1 MRHLLAMLIFLNI
14 ASCHHTNTIVDP
26 TTSFTNLTKG
36 IWRGV
41 LNIGS
46 VEAPLEIPFN
56 FEVLSNEKIVIHNG
70 EEHIEVTD
78 IELDSN
84 YVSIKMPVFGS
95 EFKLTSKNNEWEG
108 AWHNYNKQDYSIP
121 FHAVFN
127 NNQRFK
133 GVDNQKVTGLAKR
146 WQVTFSPDTEDSYPA
161 IGLFEVQESGRTTGT
176 FLTETGDYR
185 YLEGFFDG
193 QKLQLSCFDGAH
205 AFLFHADLQADGSLK
220 GDFWSGNHW
229 HEPWQAKPSEQFEL
243 RAMEKLTFL
252 KDGYDKFSFKF
263 PDVNGKMVS
272 LEDELFKNK
281 AVIVQITGSWCPNC
295 MDETRFL
302 VDVYNKYHNKGLEI
316 IAIDFEAIN
325 DFEVFKK
332 NEERLREHLGLNF
345 SMVFGGS
352 AKKNDAAQTL
362 PMLNHIMSYPTTI
375 FIDKTN
381 KVREIHTGFSGP
393 GTGALYQAYTEKTMK
408 LVETLVSE

>member
-1 MRHLLAMLIFLNI
+1 MRRLLAMLLFLNI
-14 ASCHHTNTIVDP
+14 ASCHHTNTIVDSS
-26 TTSFTNLTKG
+26 TSIIKLTQG

-46 VEAPLEIPFN
+46 VESPLEIPFN
-56 FEVLSNEKIVIHNG
+56 FEVVNNDKIIIHNG

-84 YVSIKMPVFGS
+84 FISIKMPVFGS
-95 EFKLTSKNNEWEG
+95 EFKLINKNQKWEG
-108 AWHNYNKQDYSIP
+108 AWHNYNKQNYSIP
-121 FHAVFN
+121 FHAVAN
-127 NNQRFK
+127 TNQRFK
-133 GVDNQKVTGLAKR
+133 FEDNKKQTGLAKR
-146 WQVTFSPDTEDSYPA
+146 WQVTFSPNTEDSYPA
-161 IGLFEVQESGRTTGT
+161 IGLFEVQNNGKTTGT

-193 QKLQLSCFDGAH
+193 KQLRLSCFDGAH
-205 AFLFHADLQADGSLK
+205 AFLFHAELQADGSLR

-229 HEPWQAKPSEQFEL
+229 HEPWQAKPSENFEL

-252 KDGYDKFSFKF
+252 KEGYDKLAFQF
-263 PDVNGKMVS
+263 PDSNGDTIS
-272 LEDELFKNK
+272 LEDERFKNK

-302 VDVYNKYHNKGLEI
+302 VDVYKNYKDKGLEI

-325 DFEVFKK
+325 DFNVFKA
-332 NEERLREHLGLNF
+332 NEARLREHLGLNF
-345 SMVFGGS
+345 PMVFGGS
-352 AKKNDAAQTL
+352 AKKNEAAQTL

-375 FIDKTN
+375 FIDKTG

-393 GTGALYQAYTEKTMK
+393 GTGTLYQSYTQKTTK
-408 LVETLVSE
+408 LVEALLM